1 MCRRERSSRER
12 EQQSEA
18 GRRRRGQVI
27 AGKSSSEAVRAHA
40 DDGGDMGCEG
50 VDGKYI
56 DKMQHDWAWP
66 ARHDGP
72 VLPFGEREPGT

>member
-27 AGKSSSEAVRAHA
+27 AGKSSSEAVRANA
-40 DDGGDMGCEG
+40 DDSGDMGCEG

-66 ARHDGP
+66 ARHDSP
-72 VLPFGEREPGT
+72 ALPFGEREPGT